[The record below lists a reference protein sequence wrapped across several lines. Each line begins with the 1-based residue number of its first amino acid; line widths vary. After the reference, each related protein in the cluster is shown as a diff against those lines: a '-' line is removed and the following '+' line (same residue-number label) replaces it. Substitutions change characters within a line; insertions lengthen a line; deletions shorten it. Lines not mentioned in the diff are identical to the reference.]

1 MQGISFGRF
10 YRFAKTF
17 VDVFFACSK
26 FEQLAIDILNEC
38 NRENPVRAEALVF
51 SSVRFF
57 KGSSVKSILEVS
69 CRDFQTYFLTSIHQL
84 LLPAR

>member
-1 MQGISFGRF
+1 MGFDGFSSF
-10 YRFAKTF
+10 AESI

-38 NRENPVRAEALVF
+38 NRENPVRAEALIF

-57 KGSSVKSILEVS
+57 KGSSVNSILEVACLDLKHIS
-69 CRDFQTYFLTSIHQL
+69 
-84 LLPAR
+84 